1 MVTGLKQDLGDAAD
15 QVGRAADYYKGS
27 GDHAKGAKFQEW
39 VDYAKETLA
48 GRVAKS
54 AAGAAGVGGVY
65 SVWKWLTGK

>member
-15 QVGRAADYYKGS
+15 QVGRAADYYKGL

-48 GRVAKS
+48 GRG
-54 AAGAAGVGGVY
+54 GAAGVGGVY